1 MHATTKTRSRSAH
14 VLGVRIDRLRRTELL
29 DGVVEAVRHRRR
41 QTIVYVNAHC
51 MNVQQRDPVYQD
63 ILASADIVYCDG
75 MGVVLAARLTGQPEL
90 ERMTGADWIDDLCR
104 TAVEHNLRVYLLG
117 SATEAVLGAESVLRT
132 RYPDLQI
139 VGAMDGYH
147 VGPDSIADINQ
158 RRPDVLLVGMG
169 VPRQEKWIA
178 HHRTELDVPVV
189 WAVGGLFDVVSGR
202 VPRGPRWMT
211 QHGLE
216 WLYRL
221 FVEPRR
227 LWRRYLLGNP
237 RFLCNVLSSQTRW
250 TRGSAGDLS
259 SDPATSAGSL
269 LI

>member
-1 MHATTKTRSRSAH
+1 VQATTKGRSRSAS
-14 VLGVRIDRLRRTELL
+14 VLDVRVNRLRRAELL
-29 DGVVEAVRHRRR
+29 DEVVETVRHGRR

-51 MNVQQRDPVYQD
+51 MNVQHRDPMYRD

-75 MGVVLAARLTGQPEL
+75 MGVVLAARLTGQAVP
-90 ERMTGADWIDDLCR
+90 ERMTGADWIEDLCR
-104 TAVEHNLRVYLLG
+104 TAVEHNLSLYLLG
-117 SATEAVLGAESVLRT
+117 SAPAAVHGAASVLGT
-132 RYPDLQI
+132 RYPDVHI

-147 VGPDSIADINQ
+147 VGPATIADIN
-158 RRPDVLLVGMG
+158 RRHPDVLLVGMG

-178 HHRTELDVPVV
+178 HHRAELDVPVV

-221 FVEPRR
+221 IVEPRR

-237 RFLCNVLSSQTRW
+237 RFLWHVLSSQTRLP
-250 TRGSAGDLS
+250 TRNAGARPR
-259 SDPATSAGSL
+259 DPVTPTRPTS
-269 LI
+269 I